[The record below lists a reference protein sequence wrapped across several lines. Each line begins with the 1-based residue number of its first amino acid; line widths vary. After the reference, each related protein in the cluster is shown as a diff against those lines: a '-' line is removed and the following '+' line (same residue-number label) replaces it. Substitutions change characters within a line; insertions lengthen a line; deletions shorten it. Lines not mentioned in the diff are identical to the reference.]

1 MWINVPLKKE
11 IDSNQNLELGF
22 FFSFGESMK
31 VSLLISDRNEECPK
45 LCMTLEYFKEG
56 RNVEYKSNKSTF
68 GIIYTFLISD
78 SITVYDNYLIYDTI
92 TMIGSVG
99 GTLGM
104 CIGFSF
110 TGHHSGENHFFLLAH
125 EQHLGHYLIF

>member
-1 MWINVPLKKE
+1 MKLTQIK
-11 IDSNQNLELGF
+11 ICNLNIIGF
-22 FFSFGESMK
+22 FSLGESIK

-45 LCMTLEYFKEG
+45 LCKTLEYFEEG
-56 RNVEYKSNKSTF
+56 HNVEYKSDKITF
-68 GIIYTFLISD
+68 GIIYTFLASD
-78 SITVYDNYLIYDTI
+78 SMTVYDNYLIYDAI

-110 TGHHSGENHFFLLAH
+110 TGHHSGENA
-125 EQHLGHYLIF
+125 